1 MKNRVEIEG
10 ILQEA
15 PELKSGSPDGGTL
28 IATGRLIY
36 QRERKDGAPVTNYF
50 NIVGRNDAAVKMAA
64 LPAGAHVEIEGRLS
78 VRSWQDAHGWKRTI
92 YEIYVT
98 EIIRA

>member
-1 MKNRVEIEG
+1 MKNRVSIEG

-15 PELKSGSPDGGTL
+15 PELKSGSPDGSVL
-28 IATGRLIY
+28 IATGRIIHER
-36 QRERKDGAPVTNYF
+36 QRMDGKPYYNYY
-50 NIVGRNDAAVKMAA
+50 NIVGRNEAAKKMAS
-64 LPAGAHVEIEGRLS
+64 LRAGDHVEIEGKLS

>member
-1 MKNRVEIEG
+1 MKNHVEIEG
-10 ILQEA
+10 VLQET

-28 IATGRLIY
+28 IAVGRLIH

-50 NIVGRNDAAVKMAA
+50 NIVGRNDAAVKMAS
-64 LPAGAHVEIEGRLS
+64 LRAGDHVEIEGKLS